1 MGAGAGALSRI
12 VSMIRAENTAS
23 RRVAGKV
30 GMTVEREATW
40 GELPRE
46 ARHDR
51 AAHGRGVEER
61 AVVDGLATGSDR

>member
-1 MGAGAGALSRI
+1 MGAGAVALSRI

-40 GELPRE
+40 GEQPHLMYVAPPPK
-46 ARHDR
+46 DR
-51 AAHGRGVEER
+51 A
-61 AVVDGLATGSDR
+61 L